1 MTYSVGNELSDL
13 GGEKERE
20 EQKTKHK
27 DHRLHSEDQAK
38 DDQTFSVKVRS

>member
-1 MTYSVGNELSDL
+1 MTYSLGNELSDL
-13 GGEKERE
+13 GGGKE

-27 DHRLHSEDQAK
+27 DHRLHGSQDQAK